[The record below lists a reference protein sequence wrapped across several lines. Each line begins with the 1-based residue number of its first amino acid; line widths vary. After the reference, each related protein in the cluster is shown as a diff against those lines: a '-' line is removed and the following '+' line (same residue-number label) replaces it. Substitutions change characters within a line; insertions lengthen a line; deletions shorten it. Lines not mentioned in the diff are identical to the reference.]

1 MKISREL
8 VELLEREVDVKHL
21 VDKLFFNIDD
31 LEGAAIK
38 QPKYYLEAG
47 RFRSQA
53 ILRVSTLKRRLARI
67 NGEASLKIKHNR
79 TGMTATELKYEVTSS
94 RKVQEIQKKLDMAE
108 GYYEF
113 ASQLT
118 EAYKERL
125 MVIGI
130 LSKIR
135 VSEMS
140 SELRHVQNEETVN
153 AMRHR
158 AKKAR
163 DHFEEL
169 EGNDI

>member
-21 VDKLFFNIDD
+21 VDKLFFSVDD
-31 LEGAAIK
+31 LETAAIK

-53 ILRVSTLKRRLARI
+53 ALRVSTLKRRLARI

-79 TGMTATELKYEVTSS
+79 TGMTATELKYEVSSS
-94 RKVQEIQKKLDMAE
+94 RKVQETQKKLDMAE
-108 GYYEF
+108 VLYEF

-118 EAYKERL
+118 ESYKERL
-125 MVIGI
+125 MVIAI
-130 LSKIR
+130 LSRIQ
-135 VSEMS
+135 VSEMNS
-140 SELRHVQNEETVN
+140 SLRSVQNEETVK

-158 AKKAR
+158 AHKAR
-163 DHFEEL
+163 ARFEEL
-169 EGNDI
+169 EDDI